1 MKKFTL
7 TVAILASIVAV
18 SAQNL
23 LTNGSF
29 ESWTGGKPDGWSIT
43 TPANATISEGATF
56 NDGTKSFKVVGL
68 ALGTYGVSQSIPV
81 TAGKTYT
88 VVMNYFIEAGDG
100 TDARIWCNFKT
111 VTGSVTKYWT
121 MALADSLAL
130 KGPNATQT
138 GGYFPDVKGSW
149 QTYTYDVVAP
159 AGFDQFS
166 YEFRT
171 YKSPAIVYW
180 DNMQFGEKGT
190 LAINEARND
199 VRMFVNGKSLIMS
212 NVTDGTAVEV
222 FNSVGKRVSQGVVAS
237 SSYNMSKLTK
247 GMYIVRVGSTTKKV
261 TL

>member
-7 TVAILASIVAV
+7 IFAILASIVAV

-23 LTNGSF
+23 LSNPGF
-29 ESWTGGKPDGWSIT
+29 ETWTAGKPDSWSIT
-43 TPANATISEGATF
+43 TPANGAISEGATL
-56 NDGTKSFKVVGL
+56 NEGTKSCKVTGGT
-68 ALGTYGVSQSIPV
+68 GTYGMSQAVSV
-81 TAGKTYT
+81 VAGKTYT

-111 VTGSVTKYWT
+111 AAGKYWS

-130 KGPNATQT
+130 KGPNATASA
-138 GGYFPDVKGSW
+138 GYFPDVKGSW

-159 AGFDQFS
+159 AGFELFS
-166 YEFRT
+166 FEFRT
-171 YKSPAIVYW
+171 YKTPAIVYW

-190 LAINEARND
+190 LGINEARND
-199 VRMFVNGKSLIMS
+199 VRMFVNGKSLILS
-212 NVTDGTAVEV
+212 NVAEGTAVEV

-237 SSYNMSKLTK
+237 SSYNLSKLTK
-247 GMYIVRVGSTTKKV
+247 GMYIVRVGKTSKKI